1 MRSLTRDA
9 RRLQA
14 KHDALARHVAHKK
27 DRRFGRLVREAMEI
41 KKR

>member
-1 MRSLTRDA
+1 MPAGSKPNTTLW
-9 RRLQA
+9 
-14 KHDALARHVAHKK
+14 HVAHKK